1 MQALAAAPQ
10 ATACRRVSRRASVV
24 VTASIKSVRRD
35 AVAGEKYGA
44 RRFSGRRPKQRRQR
58 NRRALRPKHLGQGG
72 QEAHLHAL
80 RRSRLARSHCTLR
93 RYRET
98 FQISL
103 LGLPGAP
110 ATEQV
115 LVAGPGTVL
124 VPFVIQRP
132 LGIVFEERRLALN
145 AAPAC
150 VVDEVAPGRCAAVP
164 APLLVR
170 L

>member
-1 MQALAAAPQ
+1 MH
-10 ATACRRVSRRASVV
+10 AS
-24 VTASIKSVRRD
+24 
-35 AVAGEKYGA
+35 
-44 RRFSGRRPKQRRQR
+44 
-58 NRRALRPKHLGQGG
+58 
-72 QEAHLHAL
+72 
-80 RRSRLARSHCTLR
+80 RRSRLARSHCILR

-124 VPFVIQRP
+124 VPLVIQRP

-145 AAPAC
+145 ATPAC
-150 VVDEVAPGRCAAVP
+150 VVDEVTPGRCAAAP
-164 APLLVR
+164 ATLRAR

>member
-44 RRFSGRRPKQRRQR
+44 RRFSGLQAEAFSAKTAS
-58 NRRALRPKHLGQGG
+58 RRACAPRD
-72 QEAHLHAL
+72 AHGW
-80 RRSRLARSHCTLR
+80 LARACTLR

-110 ATEQV
+110 STEQV

-124 VPFVIQRP
+124 VPLVIQRP

-150 VVDEVAPGRCAAVP
+150 VVDEVAPGRCVAVS
-164 APLLVR
+164 ALLLVR